1 MLLRNRHIL
10 LGITGGIA
18 AYKIPL
24 LVRLLKLEGAE
35 VRVICTSNALQFV
48 TEKTLS
54 VLTESPVLTDFFDA
68 ETGEWNHHV
77 NLGLWADLMVIAPC
91 GSNTMGK
98 IVHGLCDNLLTTTIM
113 SARCP
118 VWIAPAMDL
127 DMYQEASVQEN
138 LDWLTSNNYKVLD
151 SAKGPLASG
160 LSGKGRMQEPED
172 IFSQILEH
180 FNPSDTQWHKK
191 KVIITAGPTHE
202 PIDPVRFVG
211 NRSTGLMGISIAER
225 LWELGAD
232 VELIL
237 GPTHLRTQY
246 PLPVHR
252 VETAQNMFDK
262 CMELHEQAD
271 VIIMAAAVADYRPAD
286 VAEEKIKKN
295 SRQDFEISWI
305 ENPDIVKSLS
315 EIKLDKQK
323 IIGFALETNNAKE
336 NAISKL
342 KNKNLDCII
351 LNSPSPNT
359 GFASTT
365 NKVNMFNKNGDE
377 FESNLESK
385 QEIANIIV
393 NKLHD
398 WIF

>member
-127 DMYQEASVQEN
+127 DMYREASVQEN
-138 LDWLTSNNYKVLD
+138 LDWLISNNYKVLD
-151 SAKGPLASG
+151 SAEGPLASG

-237 GPTHLRTQY
+237 GPTHLNTQY

-271 VIIMAAAVADYRPAD
+271 VIIMAAAVADYRPAN

-323 IIGFALETNNAKE
+323 IIGFALETNNVKE

-351 LNSPSPNT
+351 LNSPSENT
-359 GFASTT
+359 GFGSQT

>member
-1 MLLRNRHIL
+1 MRLRNRHIL

-24 LVRLLKLEGAE
+24 LVRFLKLEGAQ
-35 VRVICTSNALQFV
+35 VGIICTENALQFV

-54 VLTESPVLTDFFDA
+54 VLSEKQVLTDFFDTD
-68 ETGEWNHHV
+68 TGEWNHHV

-98 IVHGLCDNLLTTTIM
+98 IVHGMCDNLLTTTIM

-127 DMYQEASVQEN
+127 DMYQETSVQEN
-138 LDWLTSNNYKVLD
+138 ISWLASNNYKILE
-151 SAKGPLASG
+151 ATEGPLASG
-160 LSGKGRMQEPED
+160 LSGKGRMQEPEE
-172 IFSQILEH
+172 IFNQIIEY

-191 KVIITAGPTHE
+191 KVLITAGPTHE

-225 LWELGAD
+225 LWELGAE

-237 GPTHLRTQY
+237 GPTHLEPTY
-246 PLPVHR
+246 PISVHR
-252 VETAQNMFDK
+252 IETALDMFEK
-262 CMELHEQAD
+262 CKELQPKMD
-271 VIIMAAAVADYRPAD
+271 IIIMAAAVADYRPEN
-286 VAEEKIKKN
+286 VAIEKIKK
-295 SRQDFEISWI
+295 QEGKDFEIKWA

-315 EIKLDKQK
+315 ERKTKSQR
-323 IIGFALETNNAKE
+323 IIGFALETNNSKE
-336 NAISKL
+336 NAIKKL
-342 KNKNLDCII
+342 NNKKLDCII
-351 LNSPSPNT
+351 LNNPSSKT
-359 GFASTT
+359 GFASET
-365 NKVNMFNKNGDE
+365 NQVIMINKNGDE
-377 FESNLESK
+377 IETNLESK